1 MHRIAFLPG
10 EGIGPEVLAQA
21 RRVLEALRGPDFDF
35 DAVEAPVGAVACD
48 AHGHPLPPHTL
59 AAACAADAVLFGA
72 VGDPHHDHLPRA
84 LRPEQAILGLRRG
97 MGLYASLRHIQIDA
111 TVAMLSPLKTQRV
124 QGVDVLIVR
133 ELDGDVYTAL
143 PKGQRVAAIGPFAG
157 DAEGFDSMRYAAGEV
172 RRVAHVAFGAARA
185 RRGQLASVDK
195 ANVLETSRLWREVV
209 TEVGRTHYP
218 DVQLRH
224 LYADNAAMALV
235 ASPQDFDVVL
245 TGNLF
250 GDILSDLASVLTGS
264 IGLPASA
271 LLGDGEPGRT
281 RGLFEAGHGTALDI
295 AGTDRANPIGCIRA
309 AALLLRHA
317 LARPD
322 LADRVEQAVRRALAS
337 GWRTADI
344 ADAATPEN
352 LRVGTRAMGS
362 AVLQHLRESAEVP
375 GTSLSLL

>member
-35 DAVEAPVGAVACD
+35 DAVDAPVGAVACD
-48 AHGHPLPPHTL
+48 AHGHPLQPHTL

-72 VGDPHHDHLPRA
+72 VGDPRHDHLPRA

-97 MGLYASLRHIQIDA
+97 MGLYASLRHVQIDA
-111 TVAMLSPLKTQRV
+111 TGAMLSPLKAQRV
-124 QGVDVLIVR
+124 QSVDLLIVR
-133 ELDGDVYTAL
+133 ELDGDVYTA
-143 PKGQRVAAIGPFAG
+143 PKGQRVAATGPFAG

-245 TGNLF
+245 AGNLF

-271 LLGDGEPGRT
+271 LLGDGEAGRT
-281 RGLFEAGHGTALDI
+281 QGLFEAGHGTALDI

-322 LADRVEQAVRRALAS
+322 LADRVERAVRQALAS

-344 ADAATPEN
+344 ADASTPAN

-362 AVLQHLRESAEVP
+362 AVLQHLREGAEGP
-375 GTSLSLL
+375 GTSQPSR

>member
-1 MHRIAFLPG
+1 MMPCIAFLPG

-21 RRVLEALRGPDFDF
+21 RAVLEDLRGPGFGF
-35 DAVEAPVGAVACD
+35 DAVEVPVGAVACD
-48 AHGHPLPPHTL
+48 AHGHPLPQATL

-72 VGDPHHDHLPRA
+72 VGDPRHDHLPRA

-97 MGLYASLRHIQIDA
+97 LGLYASLRHIRIDA
-111 TVAMLSPLKTQRV
+111 ATAVLSPLKASVV
-124 QGVDVLIVR
+124 QGVDLLVVR
-133 ELDGDVYTAL
+133 ELDGDVYTAT
-143 PKGQRVAAIGPFAG
+143 PKGQRIAAEEPFAG

-172 RRVAHVAFGAARA
+172 QRVAHVAFRAARA

-195 ANVLETSRLWREVV
+195 ANVLETSRLWRQVV
-209 TEVGRTHYP
+209 SEVGRDHYP

-224 LYADNAAMALV
+224 WYADNAAMALV
-235 ASPQDFDVVL
+235 ASPRDFDVVL
-245 TGNLF
+245 AGNLF
-250 GDILSDLASVLTGS
+250 GDILSDVASVLTGS
-264 IGLPASA
+264 IGLPAAA

-295 AGTDRANPIGCIRA
+295 AGQDRANPVGCIRA

-322 LADRVEQAVRRALAS
+322 LADRVEAAVLAALAQ

-344 ADAATPEN
+344 AIPDTPAH
-352 LRVGTRAMGS
+352 LRVGTQAMGD
-362 AVLQHLRESAEVP
+362 AIRQALAP
-375 GTSLSLL
+375 AGN

>member
-1 MHRIAFLPG
+1 VHRIAFLPG

-35 DAVEAPVGAVACD
+35 EAVEAPVGAVAFD

-111 TVAMLSPLKTQRV
+111 AGAALSPLKAQRV
-124 QGVDVLIVR
+124 QGVDLLIVR
-133 ELDGDVYTAL
+133 ELDGDVYTAA
-143 PKGQRVAAIGPFAG
+143 PKGQRVATDGPFAG

-172 RRVAHVAFGAARA
+172 RRVAHVAFRAARA

-195 ANVLETSRLWREVV
+195 ANVLETSRLWRQVV
-209 TEVGRTHYP
+209 TDVGRAHYP

-235 ASPQDFDVVL
+235 ASPQEFDVVL
-245 TGNLF
+245 AGNLF

-271 LLGDGEPGRT
+271 LLGDGEAGRT

-295 AGTDRANPIGCIRA
+295 AGADRANPIGCIRA

-317 LARPD
+317 LARLD
-322 LADRVEQAVRRALAS
+322 LAERVELAVSGALAE
-337 GWRTADI
+337 GWRTADM
-344 ADAATPEN
+344 ADASTPEGM
-352 LRVGTRAMGS
+352 RVGTHAMGT
-362 AVLQHLRESAEVP
+362 AVLRHLR
-375 GTSLSLL
+375 